1 MRDGHCVAAATTTL
15 LLCAAG
21 ENVFGCRAV
30 EIFFVPNG
38 ICPETVVWLNVVV
51 LSTGIVAN
59 VCVSSVVRFRSR
71 VLSPTLN
78 VERRYKLWATPHRTI
93 EETFCWQQLGLGSVV
108 LYVFSVHWFEVY
120 VLSSVNEAQ
129 LHNFLSRSRS
139 FILSRPF
146 CIWVRSS
153 ICQRTRIESQCW
165 NYPTALH

>member
-1 MRDGHCVAAATTTL
+1 MWSKVRGILMNCQRAKVSRLLISRQRNLGRTLVSQIGH
-15 LLCAAG
+15 
-21 ENVFGCRAV
+21 
-30 EIFFVPNG
+30 
-38 ICPETVVWLNVVV
+38 
-51 LSTGIVAN
+51 N
-59 VCVSSVVRFRSR
+59 VCVCAVVRFRSR